1 MLFVVGDCYV
11 TLYER
16 PDGKSLGAGL
26 VEFRDLSKAQ
36 EAVDKMN
43 RYEVSGRKIIVREV
57 RIFKWGLRLN
67 LNTGCLLVH
76 PMLDRHHHNKRL
88 LSKPITDIQ
97 CCQQV
102 EPRNCIIVC
111 CMDQG

>member
-43 RYEVSGRKIIVREV
+43 RYEVSGRKIIVRVV
-57 RIFKWGLRLN
+57 RICVWRFQMN
-67 LNTGCLLVH
+67 LSQDGY
-76 PMLDRHHHNKRL
+76 
-88 LSKPITDIQ
+88 
-97 CCQQV
+97 
-102 EPRNCIIVC
+102 
-111 CMDQG
+111 

>member
-1 MLFVVGDCYV
+1 MGVIDYYYVILLFAPVVLLLLCAVLYYKIVLPVTVGDCYV

-57 RIFKWGLRLN
+57 SI
-67 LNTGCLLVH
+67 LVYVGIYQYVWVY
-76 PMLDRHHHNKRL
+76 
-88 LSKPITDIQ
+88 LSLSQ
-97 CCQQV
+97 L
-102 EPRNCIIVC
+102 
-111 CMDQG
+111 M